1 MEKVKAGLIGVGAWG
16 RNLARNFATLPGSDL
31 ALVYD
36 AEPKRAALVA
46 ELAPGAGF
54 TTKADEIFGDSSIQA
69 VIIATPPA
77 THYELGKK
85 ALETGKDLFVEKP
98 LVLDVRQGEELVRL
112 AEQKKRVLMVGHIMV
127 YHPATLKLKEYIQ
140 KGEFG
145 EVYYL
150 YASRVNLG
158 KVRDIENALWSFAP
172 HDISMVLFF
181 LEKLPVQVTATG
193 QAYLQPGIEDVCF
206 LTMHFE
212 SRQMAHVH
220 VSWLDPHK
228 DRKVTI
234 VGSKKMAVFD
244 DSASSEKIWIY
255 DKSVNTNPD
264 YTTYGEYLALRTGD
278 ILIPKV
284 ESKEPLRLECQHFI
298 DCVRERKTPRSDG
311 KAGLAVLKV
320 LEAAQ
325 RSLKA
330 GGSPQRLEK

>member
-1 MEKVKAGLIGVGAWG
+1 MGKVKIGLLGVGAWG
-16 RNLARNFATLPGSDL
+16 RNLARNFATLPGCEL
-31 ALVYD
+31 AAVSD
-36 AEPKRAALVA
+36 AEAKRAGLVA
-46 ELAPGAGF
+46 ELAPGAHF
-54 TTKADEIFGDSSIQA
+54 TTKPDEIFGDSSIQA
-69 VIIATPPA
+69 IVIATPPA

-85 ALETGKDLFVEKP
+85 ALEAGKDLFVEKP
-98 LVLDVRQGEELVRL
+98 LVLDVPQGEELVRL
-112 AEQKKRVLMVGHIMV
+112 AESKKRILMVGHIMV
-127 YHPATLKLKEYIQ
+127 YHPVTLKLKEYIQ

-212 SRQMAHVH
+212 SRQMAHIH

-255 DKSVNTNPD
+255 DKGVNTNPD

-298 DCVRERKTPRSDG
+298 DCVRERTAPRSDG
-311 KAGLAVLKV
+311 KSGLAVLKV

-330 GGSPQRLEK
+330 GGAPQRLEK